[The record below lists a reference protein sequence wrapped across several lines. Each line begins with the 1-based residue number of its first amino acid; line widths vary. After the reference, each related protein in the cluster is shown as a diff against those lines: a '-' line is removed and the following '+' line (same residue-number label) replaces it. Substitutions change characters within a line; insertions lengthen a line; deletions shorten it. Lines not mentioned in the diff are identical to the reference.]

1 MNRAL
6 LYILNKIVQEKT
18 KKGRSTMTTEQTT
31 ATAQNNNN
39 GKKFAV
45 FKYAYGQIYS
55 GYLKSGKAEKFVITN
70 IHVREWKGILNYFKR
85 NEYIVDFMLGDTI
98 ETACDLGIVGFNEGN
113 IPYVKY
119 AEGVRK
125 NVEKEMAE
133 GLKAEE
139 VQEAA

>member
-6 LYILNKIVQEKT
+6 QFILNKVLQEKS
-18 KKGRSTMTTEQTT
+18 KKVRSTMTTEQTT
-31 ATAQNNNN
+31 QQAQNNN
-39 GKKFAV
+39 GKKFDV

-70 IHVREWKGILNYFKR
+70 LHVREWKGILNYFKR
-85 NEYIVDFMLGDTI
+85 NEYIVDFVLGDTI
-98 ETACDLGIVGFNEGN
+98 ETACELGIIGLNEEN
-113 IPYVKY
+113 IPYPKY

-133 GLKAEE
+133 GLNAEE
-139 VQEAA
+139 VKEAA